1 MEIRLLGPVE
11 VIRDGEPVARLTGR
25 PRTLLAVLALAAPE
39 PVTMDAIGRR
49 VWGADPPENLR
60 PSVQSL
66 VFRLRRL
73 LGPEVDI
80 ECIGSSYA
88 LRIARGQVDASR
100 FGQLI
105 DAAGRSDDPGEQRER
120 LTAALALWRGEP
132 FDGVDSEWLDQLQAP
147 RLTETYL
154 SAVERRLD
162 LDLAAGKHEQ
172 ALPELREL
180 AAAHPLRESL
190 WLRLLTVLAKCGRPA
205 DALTQYEELR
215 RRLADE
221 LGTDPDEQLRAL
233 HAQLLAATQSR
244 PLAPERS
251 AMTPRQLPPAP
262 GAFTGRAATLAEL
275 DHLSSAPRAPG
286 APAIIA
292 VHGPGGVGK
301 TALALHWA
309 HRAADRFPDGQLYLN
324 LQGYGPDRPLDPDT
338 ALDLLLRGLGLSG
351 AQIPDGRQTRAAL
364 LRSVLAGREVLVVL
378 DNARDADQVRPLIPG
393 SAGLVL
399 VTSRSQ
405 LRSLAAREG
414 AHRVPLEPFSAD
426 DAAAYLTRIL
436 AAHDVRYDTAELA
449 ELTRLCGHLPLA
461 LAIAAERLTREPAGS
476 VRALSTELE
485 QHPDRLALLDV
496 GEDADG
502 ALRAVFGWSYD
513 VLDAQPARAFR
524 LLGLHPGPNTS
535 LEAVSALLAVP
546 PAETRQSL
554 GQLVGAHLLEQPGD
568 RYQLHDLLAEYSV
581 RLVQEVEDTAESTA
595 AQTRLLDWYA
605 HSALNGKV
613 ALEKSEPLL
622 DFGRPVAGV
631 EPMVFDTAR
640 QAVDWFTDERQG
652 LVAAVRTAVAQG
664 HDRAAYRLAHALWPY
679 LMYLRALDDLFEIQ
693 CLALDAARRTGDGDA
708 EAVTTHAVGRA
719 YLFRSDLDRACK
731 HLDEALRLFELLGDD
746 HGRGSALTDLGRLY
760 RRWGDTDAAIRHHRA
775 AIDVL
780 EPLNDPVE
788 VARNHENIADTYIL
802 AGRHHEAAEAAR
814 QALTLHRIAGER
826 RAEAFTLDT
835 LATALLGLG
844 DHDEA
849 GRIASQALDLSR
861 DLEDR
866 WSEVCALNSLGRAL
880 SARGNLA
887 DAHHHWQLALDV
899 LDETGMPG
907 SDTLNRTTLTQL
919 LNARDPR
926 TQ

>member
-1 MEIRLLGPVE
+1 M
-11 VIRDGEPVARLTGR
+11 
-25 PRTLLAVLALAAPE
+25 
-39 PVTMDAIGRR
+39 
-49 VWGADPPENLR
+49 
-60 PSVQSL
+60 
-66 VFRLRRL
+66 
-73 LGPEVDI
+73 
-80 ECIGSSYA
+80 
-88 LRIARGQVDASR
+88 
-100 FGQLI
+100 
-105 DAAGRSDDPGEQRER
+105 
-120 LTAALALWRGEP
+120 
-132 FDGVDSEWLDQLQAP
+132 
-147 RLTETYL
+147 
-154 SAVERRLD
+154 
-162 LDLAAGKHEQ
+162 
-172 ALPELREL
+172 PELREL
-180 AAAHPLRESL
+180 AAAYPLRESL

-233 HAQLLAATQSR
+233 HAQLLAATQPR
-244 PLAPERS
+244 QLAPKQS

-262 GAFTGRAATLAEL
+262 GGFTGRAATLAEL
-275 DHLSSAPRAPG
+275 DRLSSAPRASS
-286 APAIIA
+286 APTIVA

-338 ALDLLLRGLGLSG
+338 ALDLLLRGLGLTG
-351 AQIPDGRQTRAAL
+351 AQIPDGRQARAAL

-414 AHRVPLEPFSAD
+414 AHRVPLEPFSED
-426 DAAAYLTRIL
+426 DAAAYLTRVL
-436 AAHDVRYDTAELA
+436 AAHDVRHDTAELA

-461 LAIAAERLTREPAGS
+461 LAIAAERLTRDPAGS
-476 VRALSTELE
+476 VQALSTELE

-513 VLDAQPARAFR
+513 VLDSQPARAFR
-524 LLGLHPGPNTS
+524 VLGLHPGPDTS

-546 PAETRQSL
+546 PEETRQAL
-554 GQLVGAHLLEQPGD
+554 GQLVGAHLLEQPRE
-568 RYQLHDLLAEYSV
+568 RYQLHDLLAEYAV
-581 RLVQEVEDTAESTA
+581 RLVQELDDAAESTA

-622 DFGRPVAGV
+622 DFGTPAAGV
-631 EPMVFDTAR
+631 EPMVFETAR

-652 LVAAVRTAVAQG
+652 LVAAVRTAVEQG

-693 CLALDAARRTGDGDA
+693 CLALDAARLTGDGDA
-708 EAVTTHAVGRA
+708 EAVTAHAVGRA

-731 HLDEALRLFELLGDD
+731 HLDEALRLFELLGND

-760 RRWGDTDAAIRHHRA
+760 RRWGDTDASVRHHRA

-780 EPLNDPVE
+780 EPLNDTAG
-788 VARNHENIADTYIL
+788 VARNQANIAETYLL
-802 AGRHHEAAEAAR
+802 ADRHHEAVVAAR
-814 QALTLHRIAGER
+814 EAVALNRVAGER
-826 RAEAFTLDT
+826 RAEAFALNT
-835 LATALLGLG
+835 LATALLGQG
-844 DHDEA
+844 DHDDAE
-849 GRIASQALDLSR
+849 RIASEALDLSR
-861 DLEDR
+861 DLDDR
-866 WSEVCALNSLGRAL
+866 WSEVCALTHLGQAL
-880 SARGNLA
+880 HSR
-887 DAHHHWQLALDV
+887 DSVTEAHHHWQLALDI

-907 SDTLNRTTLTQL
+907 ADNLNRTTLTQL
-919 LNARDPR
+919 LTATSLPR
-926 TQ
+926 PFRVREASPASGGVAGNCGPPADRSSFRGSRLRSWRA